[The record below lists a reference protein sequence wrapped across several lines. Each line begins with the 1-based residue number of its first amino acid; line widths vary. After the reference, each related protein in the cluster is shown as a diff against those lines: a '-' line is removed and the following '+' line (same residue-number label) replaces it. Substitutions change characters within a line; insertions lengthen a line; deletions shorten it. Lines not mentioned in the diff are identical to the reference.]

1 MSVKLSVSLPT
12 EDVEFLDE
20 YARKQGIESRSAAL
34 LRAVR
39 LLRSVGLGTAYHE
52 AWDDWQRS
60 GEAET
65 WDITAADGLAQR

>member
-1 MSVKLSVSLPT
+1 MKLSVSLPAA
-12 EDVEFLDE
+12 DVEFLDE

-39 LLRSVGLGTAYHE
+39 LLKGVGLGSSYEE

-60 GEAET
+60 GEADL
-65 WDITAADGLAQR
+65 WDVTVADGMTKP